1 MLTDRWEVDEE
12 ELMVALNPA
21 TTIAGMPASQRQL
34 LRSLVSDYHECNPSS
49 A

>member
-1 MLTDRWEVDEE
+1 MEEDEM
-12 ELMVALNPA
+12 MVALNPA
-21 TTIAGMPASQRQL
+21 TTIAGMPASQRRL